1 MSSFIGNYLRYNR
14 LSRNVSIQQRIMEH
28 REQYNT
34 SPLIIID
41 LMYYDQLGGYLHR
54 SSNEVKMR
62 DLCGMSRQRLFQLE
76 NFVAQM
82 KRWGAK
88 LIFITN
94 GPFLDIS
101 GQIIPDEDDS
111 KGSSKDWRYAYQCG
125 ISDYLV
131 EAHYSRV
138 AADARFIPIERIWT
152 ESVAKIARRYGKIL
166 WSWDNTRHQEIA
178 KYASVHEALAIISKN
193 YALLMYSGLAFP
205 RYKLWSLV
213 DSNEATMETE
223 EFDPLLVRRTLRLSA
238 KQLRLLG
245 AFVDYYNGTPTFA
258 NFLERMK
265 IDDNKRSLF
274 NSLANYVKKSAGNLQ
289 ELDYLKFA
297 RDLFGEER
305 YIEKFDELKSVC
317 ESYNVD
323 KILLS
328 TEQNNDS
335 ISMQLKKQDSFNY
348 DIYHGIKI
356 TISITFV
363 DYRYWQLNGE
373 IDLFEIFMTLYQ
385 RISGVLLQHKNDPQ
399 LVRYVNIKRSH
410 EEEYGTEELIPDFP
424 KDFVVPSLEYMFE
437 HAGLMR
443 SSIPDFNLRLLR
455 FITGLQFGA
464 DQLEFFCKT
473 DQRSQLQDSVTLRYM
488 VSLNMLTAFEADIF
502 LVTMH
507 KCRLEPPYNLPL
519 PEELN
524 LRAFHLYFTYIKL
537 RTLIKHSFYT
547 AGLDDSFMDECYL
560 DGVAFQT
567 MFQKWSEAGASD
579 EFRYEVDRFKNY
591 RLY

>member
-1 MSSFIGNYLRYNR
+1 MSTFIGNYLRNNR
-14 LSRNVSIQQRIMEH
+14 LSRMVSIEQRIMEH
-28 REQYNT
+28 WEQYNT

-54 SSNEVKMR
+54 SSNETKMR
-62 DLCGMSRQRLFQLE
+62 DLCGMSRQRLCQLE
-76 NFVAQM
+76 NFVFRM
-82 KRWGAK
+82 KNWGAK

-94 GPFLDIS
+94 GPYLDIS
-101 GQIIPDEDDS
+101 GQIIPDGDDS

-125 ISDYLV
+125 IIDYLSD
-131 EAHYSRV
+131 AHYSRV

-178 KYASVHEALAIISKN
+178 KYASVHNALAIISKN

-205 RYKLWSLV
+205 RYKLWSLA

-223 EFDPLLVRRTLRLSA
+223 EFDPLLTRRTLRLSA
-238 KQLRLLG
+238 KQMRLLG
-245 AFVDYYNGTPTFA
+245 VVTDYYYGTPTFY

-265 IDDNKRSLF
+265 IDNNVRSLF
-274 NSLANYVKKSAGNLQ
+274 NNLANYVKKSAGNLQ

-305 YIEKFDELKSVC
+305 YIEKYDDFKTVC
-317 ESYNVD
+317 ESYDVN

-335 ISMQLKKQDSFNY
+335 ISMLLKKQDSFNY
-348 DIYHGIKI
+348 DIYHGIKF
-356 TISITFV
+356 TCSITFV
-363 DYRYWQLNGE
+363 DYRYWLLYGE
-373 IDLFEIFMTLYQ
+373 IDLFQVIMALYQ
-385 RISGVLLQHKNDPQ
+385 RISGILLQHKNDSR

-410 EEEYGTEELIPDFP
+410 DEEYGIEELIPDIP

-437 HAGLMR
+437 HTGQML
-443 SSIPDFNLRLLR
+443 SSVPDFNLRLLR

-464 DQLEFFCKT
+464 DQLEFFCKS
-473 DQRSQLQDSVTLRYM
+473 DQRTQLQDSVTLRYM
-488 VSLNMLTAFEADIF
+488 ISLNMLTPFEADIF
-502 LVTMH
+502 LLAMH
-507 KCRLEPPYNLPL
+507 KCRREPQLNLPL
-519 PEELN
+519 PDQLN
-524 LRAFHLYFTYIKL
+524 LRAFHLYFTYIKM

-547 AGLDDSFMDECYL
+547 AGMDDSFMDECYL
-560 DGVAFQT
+560 DGVVFQT
-567 MFQKWSEAGASD
+567 MYQKWIEAGATE